1 MNSPVA
7 GQAELFDGLRPV
19 PEGLV
24 YRLNFITQAEE
35 ASLLGAIA
43 TLPLREARYKAF
55 TAKRRIVSFGSE
67 YDFEKNELA
76 PAPPLSPFLAPLRD
90 KAADWLKLPAAA
102 FAHALVTEY
111 RPGTAL
117 GWHRDAPN
125 FGVTVGISLGGPCRM
140 RFRPYPPKRKE
151 NVFAL
156 ELAPRSAYLLQG
168 EVRWRWQHSIAPT
181 KTLRHSITFRTLA
194 TR

>member
-117 GWHRDAPN
+117 GWQRDAPN

-140 RFRPYPPKRKE
+140 RFRPYPPKKKG